1 MVRDPHQTEDAPA
14 LQEVLAAL
22 DDPVNRTIVKQLDSP
37 MTASEISETCDVPL
51 STTYR
56 KLEALTEASLLRE
69 TVEIRKDGRHTSRY
83 QVDFEALGI
92 RLSDDRE
99 FVVYIE
105 RPARTTDER
114 LANMWE
120 EVREET

>member
-1 MVRDPHQTEDAPA
+1 MVRDPYANEDAPA
-14 LQEVLAAL
+14 LQEILDAL

-37 MTASEISETCDVPL
+37 MTASEISEVCDVPL

-56 KLEALTEASLLRE
+56 KLETLTEASLLHE
-69 TVEIRKDGRHTSRY
+69 QTQIRKDGRHTSCYR
-83 QVDFEALGI
+83 VDFEALGI

-99 FVVYIE
+99 FSVYIE
-105 RPARTTDER
+105 RPARTTEER
-114 LANMWE
+114 LASMWE

>member
-14 LQEVLAAL
+14 LQEVLDAL

-37 MTASEISETCDVPL
+37 MTASEISEACDVPL

-56 KLEALTEASLLRE
+56 KLEILTEASLLRE
-69 TVEIRKDGRHTSRY
+69 TTQIRKDGRHTSRY
-83 QVDFEALGI
+83 LVDFEGLGI
-92 RLSDDRE
+92 HLSEDRE
-99 FVVYIE
+99 FSVYIE
-105 RPARTTDER
+105 RPARTTEER
-114 LANMWE
+114 LASMWE

>member
-1 MVRDPHQTEDAPA
+1 MVRDPYPKQDAPA
-14 LQEVLAAL
+14 LQEVLDAL
-22 DDPVNRTIVKQLDSP
+22 DDPVSRTIIKRLDRP
-37 MTASEISETCDVPL
+37 MNASEISEVCDVPL

-69 TVEIRKDGRHTSRY
+69 TTEIRKDGRHTSRY

-92 RLSDDRE
+92 RLDDDRE
-99 FVVYIE
+99 FVVYME
-105 RPARTTDER
+105 RPSRSAEER
-114 LANMWE
+114 LASMWE

>member
-1 MVRDPHQTEDAPA
+1 MVRDPYAHEDAPE
-14 LQEVLAAL
+14 LQEVLDAL
-22 DDPVNRTIVKQLDSP
+22 DDPVNRTIVKNLDSP
-37 MTASEISETCDVPL
+37 MTASEISDRCDVPL

-56 KLEALTEASLLRE
+56 KLEELTESSLLRE
-69 TVEIRKDGRHTSRY
+69 ETQIRTDGRHTSRY

-99 FVVYIE
+99 FTVYIE
-105 RPARTTDER
+105 RPPRSTEER
-114 LANMWE
+114 LASMWE